1 METWT
6 LWYHDP
12 ECQDYSVASYSNVGD
27 VGTPAEFWTMINALP
42 KDAWDNGMF
51 FFMKGAPVAGVEPPT
66 WEKGNYPIPD
76 ALKRAGYRDDDD
88 KPETEENGS
97 PAQETEEQNGSA
109 HENGESSNTVRA
121 HS

>member
-1 METWT
+1 LRNTILTTITSFNLYYDKNLHDKRTEKAFNQDPFTECPD
-6 LWYHDP
+6 WYS
-12 ECQDYSVASYSNVGD
+12 EA
-27 VGTPAEFWTMINALP
+27 
-42 KDAWDNGMF
+42 
-51 FFMKGAPVAGVEPPT
+51 

-121 HS
+121 YS